1 MALRRQEVVLTDEQ
15 KRMYGGEYGPG
26 MQKAMTMLVKYGEV
40 FGAERM
46 VQVDSCHA
54 GARPL
59 PFVKEMLEGVDRVR
73 AFTTL
78 HAGRAAAS
86 MFWRALG
93 IKEEFHRQ
101 EGEALSTALKLCIS
115 KGFIPALSC
124 MPYLVGNVVKV
135 GDIFSWPGSS
145 GIIIAN
151 SLFGARGNRD
161 AFPAS
166 LASSITGLTPEML
179 LLKKENRRGQVLVLI
194 DGLDLEN
201 FTPADYGALGYYI
214 GKFVG
219 VRNVVVDGFPSRV
232 SFEKLKYFLSS
243 LPVSGAVSLCHIVG
257 ITPEAP
263 SVEEALGKR
272 KPEETITVGKKEFR
286 EGWESLHTAKTD
298 EVEVVFFGCPQLSIN
313 EIGRIAQLLEGK
325 KGADHVRLWV
335 STAESIYVLAKR
347 MGYVK
352 TIEKA
357 GGLVITDS
365 CIMGFPYEHLE
376 TEASMAA
383 TNSAKAASYQARSGI
398 NIQYGSTEQCIRAAV
413 TGKWGG

>member
-1 MALRRQEVVLTDEQ
+1 MILTDEQ
-15 KRMYGGEYGPG
+15 KRMFEGERGPG
-26 MQKAMTMLVKYGEV
+26 IQKAMTMLVKYGEV
-40 FGAERM
+40 FGAERV

-54 GARPL
+54 GTRPL
-59 PFVKEMLEGVDRVR
+59 PFVEEMLEGVDRIRV
-73 AFTTL
+73 FTTL

-86 MFWRALG
+86 RYWRALG

-101 EGEALSTALKLCIS
+101 EGGALSAALKLCIS

-124 MPYLVGNVVKV
+124 APYLVGNVVKV

-194 DGLDLEN
+194 DDLDLEN

-214 GKFVG
+214 GKFAG
-219 VRNVVVDGFPSRV
+219 TRNVVVDGFPGRV
-232 SFEKLKYFLSS
+232 PFEKLKYFLSP

-272 KPEETITVGKKEFR
+272 RPEETITVGKEEFR

-298 EVEVVFFGCPQLSIN
+298 EVEVVFFGCPQLSIT

-347 MGYVK
+347 MGY
-352 TIEKA
+352 IEAIERA

-376 TEASMAA
+376 TKASTAA
-383 TNSAKAASYQARSGI
+383 TNSARAASYQARSGI
-398 NIQYGSTEQCIRAAV
+398 NIQYGSTEQCISAVV